1 MRRREKRAA
10 QKSEINGVLIAKQTF
25 RASRDSN
32 LGSRDSVPKKRD
44 LSRQELRLKRGI
56 LESRT
61 WKSSTRLV
69 SEIVPPSFSPLPMG
83 SRSKGISE
91 EEEQKEPIFFHFELN

>member
-1 MRRREKRAA
+1 M
-10 QKSEINGVLIAKQTF
+10 LIAKQTF

-32 LGSRDSVPKKRD
+32 LGSRDSDPKKRD
-44 LSRQELRLKRGI
+44 LARQELRLKRGI

-61 WKSSTRLV
+61 WKSYARLV

-83 SRSKGISE
+83 SRSKGTSEE